1 MKILWSTIGSIA
13 LILGFIGLFLPLLPP
28 TPFWLLTAYCYLR
41 GYGRL
46 YNWAMS
52 IPVFSRVVENF
63 RLYRAIP
70 LRVKIVAVSTLWIT
84 LLLSGY
90 FVARW
95 WAILLLLAVGVGVTW
110 HILSYKTLDTRGDDS
125 DKPDARS

>member
-1 MKILWSTIGSIA
+1 M
-13 LILGFIGLFLPLLPP
+13 
-28 TPFWLLTAYCYLR
+28 
-41 GYGRL
+41 

-125 DKPDARS
+125 DKPAARS